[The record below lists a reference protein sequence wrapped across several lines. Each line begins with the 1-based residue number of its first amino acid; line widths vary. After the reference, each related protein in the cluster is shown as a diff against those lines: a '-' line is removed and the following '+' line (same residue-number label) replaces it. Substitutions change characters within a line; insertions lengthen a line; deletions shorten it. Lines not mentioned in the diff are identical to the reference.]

1 MCIYRQEIQLP
12 KISIMTSTLPLH
24 MYIRPII
31 LEDAQQVIDLEAR
44 GFPPSER
51 ASPQNVE
58 FRLNTCPELCSGLF
72 IREFNSDTK
81 EVQSETLIGHIM
93 GTKISRNGFIRLE
106 DMKLTHNES
115 SDTIAIHSLVIDK
128 NYQKKN
134 LATLLLTDYIQ
145 KLSNQEIGERIV
157 IIAHEPLIP
166 FYERVG
172 FKVHGENRDVIKDP
186 EFASSKWIDMVREL
200 VKEEYEN

>member
-1 MCIYRQEIQLP
+1 
-12 KISIMTSTLPLH
+12 MTSTLPLH
-24 MYIRPII
+24 MYIRPLT
-31 LEDAQQVIDLEAR
+31 LEDTQQLIDLEAQ

-51 ASPQNVE
+51 ASPQSVE
-58 FRLNTCPELCSGLF
+58 FRLNACPELCSGLF
-72 IREFNSDTK
+72 IRQFSNDTK
-81 EVQSETLIGHIM
+81 ELQSERLIGHIM
-93 GTKISRNGFIRLE
+93 GTKVSRNGYIRLE
-106 DMKLTHNES
+106 DMSPSHNES
-115 SDTIAIHSLVIDK
+115 SDTVAIHSLVIDP

-172 FKVHGENRDVIKDP
+172 FKVHGENRDVIRNPD
-186 EFASSKWIDMVREL
+186 FAGSTWFDMVREL
-200 VKEEYEN
+200 VKEEYDN